1 MNIESLLNKINLF
14 NELVIESGLKRDL
27 QDYINAIAQ
36 SQNRNLVFMK
46 DLSFKLKD
54 FFIKIENYSLDPE
67 LKIILKDNV
76 PFTSIEVLNE
86 ITELNEDPEILQ
98 DEYFQKFYNLLER
111 INQLIVSNNEELE
124 SIEKI
129 FNKYLINNENTLIA
143 EQALVSL
150 VFKDLQSTG
159 NLKEFSKVLSRWNRT
174 LLIYHTLLESES
186 PDEISLVEIQNGSID
201 VILNVNFNI
210 ALDLTE
216 LIKLGLKVYGAYL
229 LYKTKTA
236 KEIIASYGGN
246 LKLIKSEKERE
257 ILMLDNIK
265 ESIKIKILEQHKEKL
280 LLDTN
285 IDKTGAEKKADE
297 ISRIITDHIV
307 KGNELKLLN
316 SSKSN
321 KEEDKII
328 SSELRENTAIVRER
342 YKELEIKDKQLLI
355 EKYHIKEDEKEE

>member
-27 QDYINAIAQ
+27 EDYINAIAQ

-46 DLSFKLKD
+46 DLSLKLKD
-54 FFIKIENYSLDPE
+54 FFINIENNSLNSE
-67 LKIILKDNV
+67 LNIILKDNE

-86 ITELNEDPEILQ
+86 ITELNEDPEILP

-111 INQLIVSNNEELE
+111 INQLIISNNQEIE

-129 FNKYLINNENTLIA
+129 FNKYLINNKNSLIV

-150 VFKDLQSTG
+150 VFKDLQSTR

-186 PDEISLVEIQNGSID
+186 PDEINLVEVQNGSID
-201 VILNVNFNI
+201 VILNVNFDI

-229 LYKTKTA
+229 LYKTKSA
-236 KEIIASYGGN
+236 KEIIASYAGN
-246 LKLIKSEKERE
+246 LKLIKTEKERE

-265 ESIKIKILEQHKEKL
+265 ESIKIKVLEQHREKL
-280 LLDTN
+280 LININ

-297 ISRIITDHIV
+297 ISKIITDHIV
-307 KGNELKLLN
+307 KGNEVKLLN
-316 SSKSN
+316 SSRIN
-321 KEEDKII
+321 EEDKII
-328 SSELRENTAIVRER
+328 SSELRERTAIVRER
-342 YKELEIKDKQLLI
+342 YKELEIKDRQLLI
-355 EKYHIKEDEKEE
+355 DKYHIKKDEMED